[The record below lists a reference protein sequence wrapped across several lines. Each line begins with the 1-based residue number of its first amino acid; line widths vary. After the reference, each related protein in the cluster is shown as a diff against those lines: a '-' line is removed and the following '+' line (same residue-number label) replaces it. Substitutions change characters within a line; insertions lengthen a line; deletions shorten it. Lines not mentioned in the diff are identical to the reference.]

1 MAQFSYQAK
10 SRDGKTVSG
19 TVDAADRR
27 GALAAVSR
35 LGLLPLRVESG
46 SGGASA
52 KPAKGGARA
61 ASGAKGG
68 GGLSLSFSKPVGM
81 DPRERLLFTGEL
93 ADLLDGGMTLG
104 DALNALARRGGGEG
118 GPAAVVAALRDDI
131 VRPST

>member
-68 GGLSLSFSKPVGM
+68 GGLSLSF
-81 DPRERLLFTGEL
+81 
-93 ADLLDGGMTLG
+93 
-104 DALNALARRGGGEG
+104 
-118 GPAAVVAALRDDI
+118 
-131 VRPST
+131 